1 MNTAQKFTD
10 TDSEDEK
17 SEHDASRAATPIPE
31 FLEVAGVTEGALEAL
46 EQAADEIAKDEV
58 CMYASSYIGHIRYNI
73 IYRIYK

>member
-31 FLEVAGVTEGALEAL
+31 VLEVAAVTEGALQAL
-46 EQAADEIAKDEV
+46 EQASEELSKDEV
-58 CMYASSYIGHIRYNI
+58 CLSLDALAI
-73 IYRIYK
+73 IKSPEAID